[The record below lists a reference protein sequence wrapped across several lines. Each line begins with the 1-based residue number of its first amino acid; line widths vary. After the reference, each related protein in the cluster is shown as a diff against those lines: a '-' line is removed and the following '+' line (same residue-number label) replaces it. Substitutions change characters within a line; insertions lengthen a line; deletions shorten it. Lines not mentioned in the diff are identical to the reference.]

1 MHMPHTARLTNLTGQ
16 SMCIVRP
23 TVTTHLY
30 SSSES
35 IGFMQRF
42 ALKNTSSL
50 SNSSTLS
57 CNSDSISVT
66 SKITLPHETS
76 ILQFSPKAL

>member
-1 MHMPHTARLTNLTGQ
+1 MPHTARLTNLTGQ

-30 SSSES
+30 SSSSER

-42 ALKNTSSL
+42 TLKNTSSL

-76 ILQFSPKAL
+76 IVQISPKAL